1 MAEPRLIDANALDER
16 FDKRI
21 KWLRLD
27 MHDQYSLGLYHGA
40 ITDKDLIS
48 EMPTVDAVP
57 VVRCCECKFGVT
69 PYGGWI
75 SVDDRLPIEEA
86 KAHEQEWPGEY
97 CEFLVMIEKG
107 SLPTTLYYDLEENEW
122 FRINTALERETYEV
136 THWMPLPEP
145 PKGE

>member
-1 MAEPRLIDANALDER
+1 MNVKEKLVELLDRFVYDDWYSNGDIAEKLIAN
-16 FDKRI
+16 
-21 KWLRLD
+21 
-27 MHDQYSLGLYHGA
+27 
-40 ITDKDLIS
+40 
-48 EMPTVDAVP
+48 
-57 VVRCCECKFGVT
+57 GVT
-69 PYGGWI
+69 VQKWI

-86 KAHEQEWPGEY
+86 KAHEQEWLGEY

-136 THWMPLPEP
+136 THWMPLPLP

>member
-1 MAEPRLIDANALDER
+1 MNVREKLVELLDRFVYDDWYSNGEIAEKLIAN
-16 FDKRI
+16 
-21 KWLRLD
+21 
-27 MHDQYSLGLYHGA
+27 
-40 ITDKDLIS
+40 
-48 EMPTVDAVP
+48 
-57 VVRCCECKFGVT
+57 GVT
-69 PYGGWI
+69 VQEWI

-107 SLPTTLYYDLEENEW
+107 SLPTTLYYDLKENEW

-145 PKGE
+145 LKGE

>member
-1 MAEPRLIDANALDER
+1 MDAREKLIEILKQAPFEGKVLDEWWWEE
-16 FDKRI
+16 KI
-21 KWLRLD
+21 KMIAD
-27 MHDQYSLGLYHGA
+27 H
-40 ITDKDLIS
+40 LIANS
-48 EMPTVDAVP
+48 VTVQ
-57 VVRCCECKFGVT
+57 K
-69 PYGGWI
+69 WI
-75 SVDDRLPIEEA
+75 SVNDRLPIEEA

>member
-1 MAEPRLIDANALDER
+1 MDAREKLVDILDHIYLPMMDGPNTIGEYHIPHELNEEIADHLITN
-16 FDKRI
+16 
-21 KWLRLD
+21 
-27 MHDQYSLGLYHGA
+27 
-40 ITDKDLIS
+40 
-48 EMPTVDAVP
+48 
-57 VVRCCECKFGVT
+57 GVT
-69 PYGGWI
+69 MQEWI

-136 THWMPLPEP
+136 THWMPLPLP

>member
-1 MAEPRLIDANALDER
+1 MDVREKLVELLDRFVYDDWYSNGDIAEKLIAN
-16 FDKRI
+16 
-21 KWLRLD
+21 
-27 MHDQYSLGLYHGA
+27 
-40 ITDKDLIS
+40 
-48 EMPTVDAVP
+48 
-57 VVRCCECKFGVT
+57 GVT
-69 PYGGWI
+69 VQEWI

-145 PKGE
+145 LKGE

>member
-1 MAEPRLIDANALDER
+1 MDVREKLVELLRNSPYLDTVKGYKGNDCTFEQDADWLIA
-16 FDKRI
+16 
-21 KWLRLD
+21 
-27 MHDQYSLGLYHGA
+27 H
-40 ITDKDLIS
+40 
-48 EMPTVDAVP
+48 
-57 VVRCCECKFGVT
+57 GVT
-69 PYGGWI
+69 VQEWI
-75 SVDDRLPIEEA
+75 SVDDRLPSEEA

-145 PKGE
+145 LKGE